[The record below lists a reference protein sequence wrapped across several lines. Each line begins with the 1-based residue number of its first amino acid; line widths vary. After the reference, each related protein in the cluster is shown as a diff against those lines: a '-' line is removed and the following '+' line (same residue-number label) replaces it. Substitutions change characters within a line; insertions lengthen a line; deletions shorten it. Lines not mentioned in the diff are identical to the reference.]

1 MSSPEL
7 LTAISSFSTI
17 LASFAVII
25 TIFFTY
31 RQIREMVQARHLEAL
46 LEVFNKLTSEDVS
59 KSRRYILANNLPEPG
74 NASPEAYEHMHKVW
88 VSFDNLGLMVHF
100 KMLPKEIA
108 LPMFYGQ
115 TIKFWNKLEKHIQY
129 EEYIRKTWYQIYFK
143 EFYELSRQYSLKLV
157 KQKELAAEKAYK
169 KGDFGKAR
177 VLFLEAQGMY
187 NGLRLDKIAENIQG
201 KILHL
206 RQTVFLDRDGTLNID
221 DYVTYRKNQFQLIDG
236 VKEGIMLLKT
246 WGFEF
251 VIVSNQSGIGKGKY
265 TEKDM
270 LKFNELLYASLLPI
284 EIKPEDFYFCPH
296 DPNKEKCDCCKPN
309 PGMLIKAAKEK
320 DIKLEQSYLIG
331 DKISDIIAGQNA
343 GCKKTILV
351 KTGITDDSDKYDVK
365 PDYIVEN
372 LVEAAKLIGR
382 LESIV

>member
-1 MSSPEL
+1 MQPEL
-7 LTAISSFSTI
+7 WTVISSISTAIASIVVTI
-17 LASFAVII
+17 TLI
-25 TIFFTY
+25 FTY

-46 LEVFNKLTSEDVS
+46 LEVFNKLTPEDIS
-59 KSRRYILANNLPEPG
+59 KSRRFVLTNKLPEPG
-74 NASPEAYEHMHKVW
+74 NASPEVYEHMHKVW

-100 KMLPKEIA
+100 KMLPKQIA

-143 EFYELSRQYSLKLV
+143 EFYELSYEYSLKLV

-177 VLFLEAQGMY
+177 VLFLEVQGMY
-187 NGLRLDKIAENIQG
+187 NDLRLDNKAESIKG
-201 KILHL
+201 KIHSS
-206 RQTVFLDRDGTLNID
+206 RQVVFLDRDGTLNVD
-221 DYVTYRKNQFQLIDG
+221 DYVTYRKSQFQLIDG
-236 VKEGIMLLKT
+236 VKEGLMQLKT
-246 WGFEF
+246 WGFEI
-251 VIVSNQSGIGKGKY
+251 VIVSNQSGIGRGKY

-270 LKFNELLYASLLPI
+270 LKFNELLYAAVLPV

-296 DPNKEKCDCCKPN
+296 NPDKEKCDCCKPN
-309 PGMLIKAAKEK
+309 PGMLIKAAKDK
-320 DIKLEQSYLIG
+320 DIKLEESYIIG
-331 DKISDIIAGQNA
+331 DKMSDIMAGHNA

-351 KTGITDDSDKYDVK
+351 KTGITDDSNKYDVK
-365 PDYIVEN
+365 PDYVVEN
-372 LVEAAKLIGR
+372 LVEAAQLIGN